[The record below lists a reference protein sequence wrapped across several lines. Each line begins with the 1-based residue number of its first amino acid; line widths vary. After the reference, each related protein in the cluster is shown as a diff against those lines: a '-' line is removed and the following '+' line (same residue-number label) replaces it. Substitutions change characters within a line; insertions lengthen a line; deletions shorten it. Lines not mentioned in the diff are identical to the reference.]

1 MLAIYLFHYA
11 RTDGSPW
18 ATDPELLGRHLQT
31 LAACGET
38 VWSGESTAAGKP
50 AICLSFDDASY
61 CFYHYIYPILKQHSL
76 KAILAVPTSFILDHC
91 EQPAEERLSPKP
103 EQLLNAPAAPH
114 PAFCS
119 WKELREMHDS
129 GLVEIASH
137 TCTHPNLNHSGS
149 QLLHECQ
156 HSAKM
161 IEEKTGTFPR
171 TLVLPFGRGNRQVV
185 ATALQTYPYVF
196 RIGNAWNH
204 SWQDRSPLYRIP
216 ADQLSADALPT
227 PGNLSG
233 WMNHYWNRLR
243 GR

>member
-11 RTDGSPW
+11 RADGGPW
-18 ATDPELLGRHLQT
+18 STDPERLGQHLRT
-31 LAACGET
+31 LADLGET
-38 VWSGESTAAGKP
+38 VLSGATPTSGKR

-61 CFYHYIYPILKQHSL
+61 CFYHYIYPILKQQSL

-91 EQPAEERLSPKP
+91 DQSAEDRLAAKP
-103 EQLLNAPAAPH
+103 EELLNAPAVPH

-119 WKELREMHDS
+119 WQELCEMQQS

-137 TCTHPNLNHSGS
+137 ACTHPNLNHSGS
-149 QLLHECQ
+149 QLTYECQ
-156 HSAKM
+156 HSAKV
-161 IEEKTGTFPR
+161 IEEKTGTAPR

-185 ATALQTYPYVF
+185 RTAHQTYRYVL

-204 SWQDRSPLYRIP
+204 GWQDKSPLYRIP
-216 ADQLSADALPT
+216 ADQCSTNTLPT
-227 PGNLSG
+227 PGNMSG
-233 WMNHYWNRLR
+233 WVNHYWNRLR